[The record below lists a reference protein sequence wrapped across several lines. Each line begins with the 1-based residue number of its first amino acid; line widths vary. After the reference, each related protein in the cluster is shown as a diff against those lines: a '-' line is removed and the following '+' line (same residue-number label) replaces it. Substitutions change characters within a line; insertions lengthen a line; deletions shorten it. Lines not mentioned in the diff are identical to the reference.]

1 MESTPH
7 PTECRDSPGDLLCR
21 GCLARKFDQFCDL
34 TSKID
39 EGDPALMEGHVR
51 NRGDDQASTRR
62 GHPGDCSVEV
72 NDKVGHS

>member
-1 MESTPH
+1 M
-7 PTECRDSPGDLLCR
+7 PGR
-21 GCLARKFDQFCDL
+21 EFDQFCDL
-34 TSKID
+34 TSEIN

-72 NDKVGHS
+72 NDFKREVDEAACGIPVES